1 MSMGKAAAVKLA
13 RAETL
18 TFGQLR
24 DKILGT
30 RLRKIGNGTVNK
42 GIPLARA
49 CDVYAAAIANR
60 PDDEIPKA
68 WRSDPYSPSGKMV
81 PTRDFL
87 IVVNI
92 LRDCGP

>member
-1 MSMGKAAAVKLA
+1 MSMGRIAAQNLA

-18 TFGQLR
+18 SFGQLR
-24 DKILGT
+24 VIIENARNRGGGS
-30 RLRKIGNGTVNK
+30 RVNRAF
-42 GIPLARA
+42 PLSRA
-49 CDVYAAAIANR
+49 CEIYSAAIADR
-60 PDDEIPKA
+60 PEDEIPKA

-87 IVVNI
+87 IVCNI